1 MTARIIDGKAVA
13 VEVENEFQPLL
24 SRMIDRG
31 VRPGLTVIRV
41 GHDPASEMYVRSKAR
56 KAEELGLRGVER
68 HLPDNTTQ
76 EELLE
81 EIAGLN
87 ANDEVDGILVQLPL
101 PRHIDSRVILAAIN
115 PEKDVDG
122 FHPLNVGRLHQGLP
136 IMIPCTPAGVIR
148 LIESTGIEI
157 AGSRACVVGRS
168 DIVGKPVAALLL
180 QRHATV
186 TICHSQTRDLG
197 ATIREGEI
205 VVAAVGKPHLIQ
217 EDMIRPGA
225 VVIDVGTSL
234 ITHADQVK
242 LPPGKLETLRTK
254 GSTIVGDVDFE
265 GARKLASWITPVPG
279 GVGPMTIVMLM
290 RNTVR
295 AAMERRG

>member
-122 FHPLNVGRLHQGLP
+122 F
-136 IMIPCTPAGVIR
+136 
-148 LIESTGIEI
+148 
-157 AGSRACVVGRS
+157 
-168 DIVGKPVAALLL
+168 
-180 QRHATV
+180 
-186 TICHSQTRDLG
+186 
-197 ATIREGEI
+197 
-205 VVAAVGKPHLIQ
+205 
-217 EDMIRPGA
+217 
-225 VVIDVGTSL
+225 
-234 ITHADQVK
+234 
-242 LPPGKLETLRTK
+242 
-254 GSTIVGDVDFE
+254 
-265 GARKLASWITPVPG
+265 
-279 GVGPMTIVMLM
+279 
-290 RNTVR
+290 
-295 AAMERRG
+295 